1 MLLEKIN
8 TPSDLKKLSLE
19 QLPLLAEE
27 VRTFLLETVSN
38 TGGHL
43 GSNLG
48 TVELTIALHY
58 CFDSPNDKIIWDV
71 GHQAYTHK
79 ILTGRRDA
87 FHTQRQYKGLSGFP
101 KRSESEHDAF
111 GVGPRAFLSQKKNPS
126 PLDDGGNRGPPW
138 RRLAR

>member
-1 MLLEKIN
+1 MLLETIN
-8 TPSDLKKLSLE
+8 TPNDLKKLSLE

-27 VRTFLLETVSN
+27 VRQFLLQTVSS

-71 GHQAYTHK
+71 GPQPIWPERK
-79 ILTGRRDA
+79 IT
-87 FHTQRQYKGLSGFP
+87 
-101 KRSESEHDAF
+101 
-111 GVGPRAFLSQKKNPS
+111 
-126 PLDDGGNRGPPW
+126 PLR
-138 RRLAR
+138 

>member
-1 MLLEKIN
+1 MLLETIN
-8 TPSDLKKLSLE
+8 SPSDLKKLRAE
-19 QLPLLAEE
+19 QLPELAAE
-27 VRTFLLETVSN
+27 VRKFLLDTVSV

-79 ILTGRRDA
+79 IL
-87 FHTQRQYKGLSGFP
+87 
-101 KRSESEHDAF
+101 
-111 GVGPRAFLSQKKNPS
+111 
-126 PLDDGGNRGPPW
+126 
-138 RRLAR
+138 

>member
-1 MLLEKIN
+1 MLLESIN
-8 TPSDLKKLSLE
+8 TPEDLKKLKPE

-27 VRTFLLETVSN
+27 VRQFLLETVSS

-71 GHQAYTHK
+71 GHQAYTH
-79 ILTGRRDA
+79 
-87 FHTQRQYKGLSGFP
+87 
-101 KRSESEHDAF
+101 
-111 GVGPRAFLSQKKNPS
+111 
-126 PLDDGGNRGPPW
+126 
-138 RRLAR
+138 